1 MFNMQFR
8 KITSCLPSW
17 NQSRTGLFTM
27 ALCST
32 FFLSCRQD
40 NLTIKPSDQKVRV
53 DVTLAD
59 FVISTEDDATRA
71 SDKNATE
78 AKINRI
84 AFSVFDK
91 NKKVV
96 YSEQGVDPNDPKF
109 GTFSFLVIPG
119 DYTFVT
125 VAHKASGDNDG
136 AAEIRSLSEATITTK
151 KMSNTYSCTQQVN
164 VVPHLTQS
172 FCVECGK
179 RRTSTF
185 QLLCTD
191 DPPANVASCE
201 IILNPSASYST
212 SYTFDPSTGLISEQ
226 QQYKNTFN
234 VADIKAKTF
243 KGVSLSV
250 QCLLTAETQS
260 IDITVNM
267 KDADGETV
275 KSRTF
280 KNVEMKPHRVTQ
292 ATGPFFHST
301 VNGSFLF
308 DTTDDTS
315 HVVNFQ

>member
-151 KMSNTYSCTQQVN
+151 KLSTTYSCTQQVN

-226 QQYKNTFN
+226 QQYKNTFS
-234 VADIKAKTF
+234 VADIKTQTF
-243 KGVSLSV
+243 KGVCLAV
-250 QCLLTAETQS
+250 QCLLTSETQS
-260 IDITVNM
+260 IYITVNM

>member
-1 MFNMQFR
+1 MISL
-8 KITSCLPSW
+8 KKSSSLLSW
-17 NQSRTGLFTM
+17 HQSRTGLFTM

-32 FFLSCRQD
+32 FFVSCQQD

-53 DVTLAD
+53 DVSLAD

-71 SDKNATE
+71 SDKNVTE
-78 AKINRI
+78 ASINRV

-91 NKKVV
+91 NNKVV
-96 YSEQGVDPNDPKF
+96 YSEKSVETDSAF

-125 VAHKASGDNDG
+125 VAHKASGKDD
-136 AAEIRSLSEATITTK
+136 AAADIQSLSAATITTSK
-151 KMSNTYSCTQQVN
+151 LLNTYSSHKEVR
-164 VVPHLTQS
+164 VEAHRTQS
-172 FCVECGK
+172 FSVECGK

-185 QLLCTD
+185 KLLCTD
-191 DPPANVASCE
+191 ETPANVASCE

-267 KDADGETV
+267 KDAEGETV

-280 KNVEMKPHRVTQ
+280 KNVEMKPHRDTK

-308 DTTDDTS
+308 DTTDDDA
-315 HVVNFQ
+315 HIVNFE

>member
-1 MFNMQFR
+1 MISL
-8 KITSCLPSW
+8 KKSSSLLSW
-17 NQSRTGLFTM
+17 HQSRTGLFTM

-32 FFLSCRQD
+32 FFVSCQQD

-53 DVTLAD
+53 DVSLAD

-71 SDKNATE
+71 SDKNVTE
-78 AKINRI
+78 ASINRV

-91 NKKVV
+91 NNKVV
-96 YSEQGVDPNDPKF
+96 YSEKSVETDSAF

-125 VAHKASGDNDG
+125 VAHKASGKDD
-136 AAEIRSLSEATITTK
+136 AAADIQSLSAATITTSK
-151 KMSNTYSCTQQVN
+151 LLNTYSSHKEVR
-164 VVPHLTQS
+164 VEAHRTQS
-172 FCVECGK
+172 FSVECGK

-185 QLLCTD
+185 KLLCTD
-191 DPPANVASCE
+191 ETPANVASCE

-267 KDADGETV
+267 KDAEGETV

-280 KNVEMKPHRVTQ
+280 NNVEMKPHRDTK

-308 DTTDDTS
+308 DTTDDDA
-315 HVVNFQ
+315 HIVNFE

>member
-1 MFNMQFR
+1 MISL
-8 KITSCLPSW
+8 KKSSSLLSW
-17 NQSRTGLFTM
+17 HQSRTGLFTM

-32 FFLSCRQD
+32 FFVSCQQD

-53 DVTLAD
+53 DVSLAD

-71 SDKNATE
+71 SDKNVTE
-78 AKINRI
+78 ASINRV

-91 NKKVV
+91 NNKVV
-96 YSEQGVDPNDPKF
+96 YSEKSVETDSAF

-125 VAHKASGDNDG
+125 VAHKASGKDD
-136 AAEIRSLSEATITTK
+136 AAADIQSLSAATITTSK
-151 KMSNTYSCTQQVN
+151 LLNTYSSHKEVR
-164 VVPHLTQS
+164 VEAHRTQS
-172 FCVECGK
+172 FSVECGK

-185 QLLCTD
+185 KLLCTD
-191 DPPANVASCE
+191 ETPANVASCE

-267 KDADGETV
+267 KDAEGETV

-280 KNVEMKPHRVTQ
+280 NNVEMKPHRDTK

-315 HVVNFQ
+315 HVVNFE

>member
-1 MFNMQFR
+1 MISLKN
-8 KITSCLPSW
+8 SSSLLSW
-17 NQSRTGLFTM
+17 HQSRTGLFTM

-32 FFLSCRQD
+32 FFLSCQQD

-96 YSEQGVDPNDPKF
+96 YSEKSVETDSAF

-119 DYTFVT
+119 DYTFVA
-125 VAHKASGDNDG
+125 VAHKASGKDD
-136 AAEIRSLSEATITTK
+136 AAADIQSLSAATITTSK
-151 KMSNTYSCTQQVN
+151 LLNTYSSHKEVCVEA
-164 VVPHLTQS
+164 HRTQS
-172 FCVECGK
+172 FSVECGK

-185 QLLCTD
+185 KLLCTD
-191 DPPANVASCE
+191 ETPANVASCE

-267 KDADGETV
+267 KDAEGETV

-280 KNVEMKPHRVTQ
+280 NNVEMKPHRDTK

-308 DTTDDTS
+308 DTTDDDA
-315 HVVNFQ
+315 HIVDFE

>member
-1 MFNMQFR
+1 MISL
-8 KITSCLPSW
+8 KKSSSLLSW
-17 NQSRTGLFTM
+17 HQSRTGLFTM

-32 FFLSCRQD
+32 FFVSCQQD

-53 DVTLAD
+53 DVSLAD

-71 SDKNATE
+71 SDKNVTE
-78 AKINRI
+78 ASINRV

-91 NKKVV
+91 NNKVV
-96 YSEQGVDPNDPKF
+96 YSEKSVETDSAF

-119 DYTFVT
+119 DYSFVT
-125 VAHKASGDNDG
+125 VAHKASGKDD
-136 AAEIRSLSEATITTK
+136 AAADIQSLSAATITTSK
-151 KMSNTYSCTQQVN
+151 LLNTYSCHKEVC
-164 VVPHLTQS
+164 VEPHRTQS
-172 FCVECGK
+172 FSVECGK

-185 QLLCTD
+185 KLLCTD
-191 DPPANVASCE
+191 ETPANVASCE

-267 KDADGETV
+267 KDAEGETV

-280 KNVEMKPHRVTQ
+280 NNVEMKPHRDTK

-308 DTTDDTS
+308 DTTDDDA
-315 HVVNFQ
+315 HIVDFE

>member
-1 MFNMQFR
+1 MISL
-8 KITSCLPSW
+8 KKSSSLLSW
-17 NQSRTGLFTM
+17 HQSRTGLFTM

-40 NLTIKPSDQKVRV
+40 NLTIKPSGQKVRV

-71 SDKNATE
+71 SDKNVTE
-78 AKINRI
+78 ASINRV

-91 NKKVV
+91 NNKVV
-96 YSEQGVDPNDPKF
+96 YSEKSVETDSAF

-125 VAHKASGDNDG
+125 VAHKASGKDD
-136 AAEIRSLSEATITTK
+136 AAADIQSLSAATITTSK
-151 KMSNTYSCTQQVN
+151 LLNTYSSHKEVR
-164 VVPHLTQS
+164 VEAHRTQS
-172 FCVECGK
+172 FSVECGK

-185 QLLCTD
+185 KLLCTD
-191 DPPANVASCE
+191 ETPANVASCE

-267 KDADGETV
+267 KDAEGETV

-280 KNVEMKPHRVTQ
+280 NNVEMKPHRDTK

-308 DTTDDTS
+308 DTTDDDA
-315 HVVNFQ
+315 HIVDFE

>member
-1 MFNMQFR
+1 MISLKN
-8 KITSCLPSW
+8 SSSLLSW
-17 NQSRTGLFTM
+17 HQSRTGLFTM

-32 FFLSCRQD
+32 FFLSCQQD

-53 DVTLAD
+53 DVTLSD
-59 FVISTEDDATRA
+59 FVISEEDDATRA
-71 SDKNATE
+71 SDKNVTE
-78 AKINRI
+78 ASINRV

-91 NKKVV
+91 NNKVV
-96 YSEQGVDPNDPKF
+96 YSEKSVETDSAF

-125 VAHKASGDNDG
+125 VAHKASGKDD
-136 AAEIRSLSEATITTK
+136 AAADIQSLSAATITTSK
-151 KMSNTYSCTQQVN
+151 LLNTYSSHKEVR
-164 VVPHLTQS
+164 VEAHRTQS
-172 FCVECGK
+172 FSVECGK

-185 QLLCTD
+185 KLLCTD
-191 DPPANVASCE
+191 ETPANVTSCE
-201 IILNPSASYST
+201 IILNPSANYST
-212 SYTFDPSTGLISEQ
+212 SYTFDPGTGLISEQ

-267 KDADGETV
+267 KDAEGETV

-280 KNVEMKPHRVTQ
+280 NNVEMKPHRDTK

-308 DTTDDTS
+308 DTTDDDA
-315 HVVNFQ
+315 HIVDFE

>member
-91 NKKVV
+91 NNNVV
-96 YSEQGVDPNDPKF
+96 FSEKTAEADSAF

-226 QQYKNTFN
+226 QQYKNTFS
-234 VADIKAKTF
+234 VADIKTQTF
-243 KGVSLSV
+243 KGVCLAV
-250 QCLLTAETQS
+250 QCLLTSETQS
-260 IDITVNM
+260 IYITVNM

>member
-8 KITSCLPSW
+8 KITSCFPSW
-17 NQSRTGLFTM
+17 HQSRTGLFTM

-32 FFLSCRQD
+32 FFVSCHQE

-53 DVTLAD
+53 DVSLAD

-78 AKINRI
+78 VSINRI
-84 AFSVFDK
+84 AFSVFDE
-91 NKKVV
+91 NGNVV
-96 YSEQGVDPNDPKF
+96 HSEQGVDPNDPKF

-212 SYTFDPSTGLISEQ
+212 SYTFDPGTGLISKQ
-226 QQYKNTFN
+226 QQYKNTFS
-234 VADIKAKTF
+234 VADIKTQTF
-243 KGVSLSV
+243 KGVCLAV
-250 QCLLTAETQS
+250 QCLLTSETQS

-280 KNVEMKPHRVTQ
+280 TNVEMKPHRVTQ

>member
-1 MFNMQFR
+1 MISLKN
-8 KITSCLPSW
+8 SSSLLSW
-17 NQSRTGLFTM
+17 HQSRTGLFTM

-32 FFLSCRQD
+32 FFLSCQQD

-53 DVTLAD
+53 DVSLAD

-96 YSEQGVDPNDPKF
+96 YSEKSVETDSAF

-125 VAHKASGDNDG
+125 VAHKASGKDD
-136 AAEIRSLSEATITTK
+136 AAADIQSLSAATITTSK
-151 KMSNTYSCTQQVN
+151 LLNTYSCTQQIN
-164 VVPHLTQS
+164 VVPHRTQS
-172 FCVECGK
+172 FSVECGK

-185 QLLCTD
+185 YLQCTD
-191 DPPANVASCE
+191 ETPTNVTSCE

-212 SYTFDPSTGLISEQ
+212 SYTFDPSTGQIPKQ

-234 VADIKAKTF
+234 KADMKDKTF
-243 KGVSLSV
+243 KGIILAV
-250 QCLLTAETQS
+250 QCLLTSETQS
-260 IDITVNM
+260 IDVTINM
-267 KDADGETV
+267 KDAEGGTV

-280 KNVEMKPHRVTQ
+280 KNVEMKPHRITW
-292 ATGPFFHST
+292 AIGPFFHST

-315 HVVNFQ
+315 HVVNFE

>member
-1 MFNMQFR
+1 MISLKN
-8 KITSCLPSW
+8 SSSLLSW
-17 NQSRTGLFTM
+17 HQSRTGLFTM

-32 FFLSCRQD
+32 FFLSCQQD

-53 DVTLAD
+53 DVTLSD

-71 SDKNATE
+71 SDKNVTE
-78 AKINRI
+78 ASINRV

-91 NKKVV
+91 NNKVV
-96 YSEQGVDPNDPKF
+96 YSEKSVETDSAF

-125 VAHKASGDNDG
+125 VAHKASGKDD
-136 AAEIRSLSEATITTK
+136 AAADIQSLSAATITTSK
-151 KMSNTYSCTQQVN
+151 LLNTYSSHKEVR
-164 VVPHLTQS
+164 VEAHRTQS
-172 FCVECGK
+172 FSVECGK

-185 QLLCTD
+185 KLLCTD
-191 DPPANVASCE
+191 ETPANVASCE

-267 KDADGETV
+267 KDAEGETV

-280 KNVEMKPHRVTQ
+280 NNVEMKPHRDTK

-308 DTTDDTS
+308 DTTDDDA
-315 HVVNFQ
+315 HIVDFE

>member
-226 QQYKNTFN
+226 QQYKNTFS
-234 VADIKAKTF
+234 VADIKTQTF
-243 KGVSLSV
+243 KGVCLAV
-250 QCLLTAETQS
+250 QCLLTSETQS
-260 IDITVNM
+260 IYITVNM

>member
-1 MFNMQFR
+1 MQLR

-17 NQSRTGLFTM
+17 NQSRTGLFIM

-40 NLTIKPSDQKVRV
+40 NLTIKPSGQKVRV

-91 NKKVV
+91 NNNVV
-96 YSEQGVDPNDPKF
+96 FSEKTAEADSAF

-151 KMSNTYSCTQQVN
+151 KLSTTYSCTQQVN
-164 VVPHLTQS
+164 VVPHRTQS
-172 FCVECGK
+172 FSVECGK

-185 QLLCTD
+185 YLQCTD
-191 DPPANVASCE
+191 APPTNVTSCE

-212 SYTFDPSTGLISEQ
+212 SYTFDPSTGQIPKQ

-234 VADIKAKTF
+234 KADMKDKTF
-243 KGVSLSV
+243 KGIILAV
-250 QCLLTAETQS
+250 QCLLTSETQS
-260 IDITVNM
+260 IDVTINM
-267 KDADGETV
+267 KDAEGGTV

-280 KNVEMKPHRVTQ
+280 KNVEMKPHRITW
-292 ATGPFFHST
+292 AIGPFFHST

-315 HVVNFQ
+315 HVVNFE

>member
-1 MFNMQFR
+1 MISLKN
-8 KITSCLPSW
+8 SSSLLSW
-17 NQSRTGLFTM
+17 HQSRTGLFTM

-32 FFLSCRQD
+32 FFLSCQQD

-53 DVTLAD
+53 DVTLSD
-59 FVISTEDDATRA
+59 FVISEEDDATRA
-71 SDKNATE
+71 SDKNVTE
-78 AKINRI
+78 ASINRV

-91 NKKVV
+91 NNKVV
-96 YSEQGVDPNDPKF
+96 YSEKSVETDSAF

-125 VAHKASGDNDG
+125 VAHKASGKDD
-136 AAEIRSLSEATITTK
+136 AAADIQSLSAATITTSK
-151 KMSNTYSCTQQVN
+151 LLNTYSCHKEVC
-164 VVPHLTQS
+164 VEPHRTQS
-172 FCVECGK
+172 FSVECGK

-185 QLLCTD
+185 KLLCTD
-191 DPPANVASCE
+191 ETPANVASCE

-212 SYTFDPSTGLISEQ
+212 SYTFDPCTGLISEQ

-267 KDADGETV
+267 KDAEGETV

-280 KNVEMKPHRVTQ
+280 NNVEMKPHRDTK

-308 DTTDDTS
+308 DTTDDDA
-315 HVVNFQ
+315 HIVDFE

>member
-1 MFNMQFR
+1 MISL
-8 KITSCLPSW
+8 KKSSSLLSW
-17 NQSRTGLFTM
+17 HQSRTGLFTM

-32 FFLSCRQD
+32 FFVSCQQD

-53 DVTLAD
+53 DVSLAD

-71 SDKNATE
+71 SDKNVTE
-78 AKINRI
+78 ASINRV

-91 NKKVV
+91 NNKVV
-96 YSEQGVDPNDPKF
+96 YSEKSVETDSAF

-125 VAHKASGDNDG
+125 VAHKASGKDD
-136 AAEIRSLSEATITTK
+136 AAADIQSLSAATITTSK
-151 KMSNTYSCTQQVN
+151 LLNTYSSHKEVR
-164 VVPHLTQS
+164 VEAHRTQS
-172 FCVECGK
+172 FSVECGK

-185 QLLCTD
+185 KLLCTD
-191 DPPANVASCE
+191 ETPANVASCE

-267 KDADGETV
+267 KDAEGETV

-280 KNVEMKPHRVTQ
+280 NNVEMKPHRDTK

>member
-1 MFNMQFR
+1 MQLR

-17 NQSRTGLFTM
+17 NQSRISFFSM

-32 FFLSCRQD
+32 FFVSCHQE

-53 DVTLAD
+53 DVSLAD

-91 NKKVV
+91 NNNVV
-96 YSEQGVDPNDPKF
+96 FSEKSVETDSAF

-151 KMSNTYSCTQQVN
+151 KLSTTYSCTQQVN

-191 DPPANVASCE
+191 ETPANVASCE

-212 SYTFDPSTGLISEQ
+212 SYTFDPSTGQIPKQ

-234 VADIKAKTF
+234 KADMKDKTF
-243 KGVSLSV
+243 KGIILAV
-250 QCLLTAETQS
+250 QCLLTSETQS
-260 IDITVNM
+260 IDVTINM
-267 KDADGETV
+267 KDAEGGTV

-280 KNVEMKPHRVTQ
+280 KNVEMKPHRITW
-292 ATGPFFHST
+292 AIGPFFHST

-315 HVVNFQ
+315 HVVNFE

>member
-1 MFNMQFR
+1 
-8 KITSCLPSW
+8 
-17 NQSRTGLFTM
+17 M

-32 FFLSCRQD
+32 FFLSCQQD

-53 DVTLAD
+53 DVSLAD

-91 NKKVV
+91 NNNVV
-96 YSEQGVDPNDPKF
+96 FSEKTAEADSAV

-151 KMSNTYSCTQQVN
+151 KLSNTYSCTQQVN

-191 DPPANVASCE
+191 ETPANVASCE

-234 VADIKAKTF
+234 VADTKAKTF

-267 KDADGETV
+267 KDAEGETV

-280 KNVEMKPHRVTQ
+280 NNVEMKPHRDTK

-308 DTTDDTS
+308 DTTDDDA
-315 HVVNFQ
+315 HIVDFQ

>member
-1 MFNMQFR
+1 MQLR

-32 FFLSCRQD
+32 FFFSCRQD
-40 NLTIKPSDQKVRV
+40 NLTIKPSGQKVRV

-78 AKINRI
+78 VSINRI

-91 NKKVV
+91 NGNVV
-96 YSEQGVDPNDPKF
+96 HSEQGVDPNDPKF

-151 KMSNTYSCTQQVN
+151 KMSTTYSCTQQVN
-164 VVPHLTQS
+164 VVPHRTQS
-172 FCVECGK
+172 FSVECGK

-185 QLLCTD
+185 KLLCTD
-191 DPPANVASCE
+191 ETPANVASCE

-234 VADIKAKTF
+234 VVDITRKTF

-267 KDADGETV
+267 KDAEGETV

-280 KNVEMKPHRVTQ
+280 KNVEMKPHRDTK

-308 DTTDDTS
+308 DTTDDDT
-315 HVVNFQ
+315 HIVNFE

>member
-1 MFNMQFR
+1 MISLKN
-8 KITSCLPSW
+8 SSSLLSW
-17 NQSRTGLFTM
+17 HQSRTGLFTM

-32 FFLSCRQD
+32 FFLSCQQD
-40 NLTIKPSDQKVRV
+40 NLTIKPSGQKVRV

-96 YSEQGVDPNDPKF
+96 YSEKSVETDSAF

-125 VAHKASGDNDG
+125 VAHKASGKDD
-136 AAEIRSLSEATITTK
+136 AAADIQSLSAATITTSK
-151 KMSNTYSCTQQVN
+151 LLNTYSCTQQIN
-164 VVPHLTQS
+164 VVPHRTQS
-172 FCVECGK
+172 FSVECGK

-185 QLLCTD
+185 YLQCTD
-191 DPPANVASCE
+191 ETPTNVTSCE

-212 SYTFDPSTGLISEQ
+212 SYTFDPSTGQIPKQ

-234 VADIKAKTF
+234 KADMKDKTF
-243 KGVSLSV
+243 KGIILAV
-250 QCLLTAETQS
+250 QCLLTSETQS
-260 IDITVNM
+260 IDVTINM
-267 KDADGETV
+267 KDAEGGTV

-280 KNVEMKPHRVTQ
+280 KNVEMKPHRITW
-292 ATGPFFHST
+292 AIGPFFHST

-308 DTTDDTS
+308 ATTDDTS
-315 HVVNFQ
+315 HVVNFE

>member
-32 FFLSCRQD
+32 FFVSCQQD

-151 KMSNTYSCTQQVN
+151 KLSTTYSCTQQVN

-226 QQYKNTFN
+226 QQYKNTFS
-234 VADIKAKTF
+234 VADIKTQTF
-243 KGVSLSV
+243 KGVCLAV
-250 QCLLTAETQS
+250 QCLLTSETQS
-260 IDITVNM
+260 IYITVNM

>member
-1 MFNMQFR
+1 MISL
-8 KITSCLPSW
+8 KKSSSLLSW
-17 NQSRTGLFTM
+17 HQSRTGLFTM

-32 FFLSCRQD
+32 FFLSCQQD

-53 DVTLAD
+53 DVSLAD

-71 SDKNATE
+71 SDKNVTE
-78 AKINRI
+78 ASINRV

-91 NKKVV
+91 NNKVV
-96 YSEQGVDPNDPKF
+96 YSEKSVETDSAF

-125 VAHKASGDNDG
+125 VAHKASGKDD
-136 AAEIRSLSEATITTK
+136 AAADIQSLSAATITTSK
-151 KMSNTYSCTQQVN
+151 LLNTYSSHKEVR
-164 VVPHLTQS
+164 VEAHRTQS
-172 FCVECGK
+172 FSVECGK

-185 QLLCTD
+185 KLLCTD
-191 DPPANVASCE
+191 ETPANVTSCE
-201 IILNPSASYST
+201 IILNPSANYST
-212 SYTFDPSTGLISEQ
+212 SYTFDPGTGLISEQ

-267 KDADGETV
+267 KDAEGETV

-280 KNVEMKPHRVTQ
+280 NNVEMKPHRDTK

-308 DTTDDTS
+308 DTTDDDA
-315 HVVNFQ
+315 HIVNFE

>member
-1 MFNMQFR
+1 MISLKN
-8 KITSCLPSW
+8 SSSLLSW
-17 NQSRTGLFTM
+17 HQSRTGLFTM

-32 FFLSCRQD
+32 FFLSCQQD

-53 DVTLAD
+53 DVTLSD
-59 FVISTEDDATRA
+59 FVISEEDDATRA
-71 SDKNATE
+71 SDKNVTE
-78 AKINRI
+78 ASINRV

-91 NKKVV
+91 NNKVV
-96 YSEQGVDPNDPKF
+96 YCEKSVETDSAF

-125 VAHKASGDNDG
+125 VAHKASGKDD
-136 AAEIRSLSEATITTK
+136 AAADIQSLSAATITTSK
-151 KMSNTYSCTQQVN
+151 LLNTYSCHKEVC
-164 VVPHLTQS
+164 VEPHRTQS
-172 FCVECGK
+172 FSVECGK

-185 QLLCTD
+185 KLLCTD
-191 DPPANVASCE
+191 ETPANVASCE

-267 KDADGETV
+267 KDAEGETV

-280 KNVEMKPHRVTQ
+280 NNVEMKPHRDTK

-308 DTTDDTS
+308 DTTDDDA
-315 HVVNFQ
+315 HIVDFE

>member
-1 MFNMQFR
+1 MISL
-8 KITSCLPSW
+8 KKSSSLLSW
-17 NQSRTGLFTM
+17 HQSRTGLFTM

-40 NLTIKPSDQKVRV
+40 NLTIKPSGQKVRV

-91 NKKVV
+91 NNNVV
-96 YSEQGVDPNDPKF
+96 FSEKTAEADSAF

-151 KMSNTYSCTQQVN
+151 KLSTTYSCTQQVN
-164 VVPHLTQS
+164 VVPHRTQS
-172 FCVECGK
+172 FSVECGK

-185 QLLCTD
+185 YLQCTD
-191 DPPANVASCE
+191 APPTNVTSCE

-267 KDADGETV
+267 KDAEGETV

-280 KNVEMKPHRVTQ
+280 NNVEMKPHRDTK

-308 DTTDDTS
+308 DTTDDDA
-315 HVVNFQ
+315 HIVDFE

>member
-1 MFNMQFR
+1 MISL
-8 KITSCLPSW
+8 KKSSSLLSW
-17 NQSRTGLFTM
+17 HQSRTGLFTM

-32 FFLSCRQD
+32 FFVSCQQD

-53 DVTLAD
+53 DVSLAD

-71 SDKNATE
+71 SDKNVTE
-78 AKINRI
+78 ASINRV

-91 NKKVV
+91 NNKVV
-96 YSEQGVDPNDPKF
+96 YSEKSVETDSAF

-125 VAHKASGDNDG
+125 VAHKASGKDD
-136 AAEIRSLSEATITTK
+136 AAADIQSLSAATITTSK
-151 KMSNTYSCTQQVN
+151 LLNTYSSHKEVR
-164 VVPHLTQS
+164 VEAHRTQS
-172 FCVECGK
+172 FSVECGK

-185 QLLCTD
+185 KLLCTD
-191 DPPANVASCE
+191 ETPANVASCE

-267 KDADGETV
+267 KDAEGETV

-280 KNVEMKPHRVTQ
+280 NNVEMKPHRDTK

-308 DTTDDTS
+308 DTTDDDA
-315 HVVNFQ
+315 HIVDFE

>member
-1 MFNMQFR
+1 MISLKN
-8 KITSCLPSW
+8 SSSLLSW
-17 NQSRTGLFTM
+17 HQSRTGLFTM

-32 FFLSCRQD
+32 FFLSCQQD

-53 DVTLAD
+53 DVSLAD

-84 AFSVFDK
+84 AFSVFDE
-91 NKKVV
+91 NGNVV
-96 YSEQGVDPNDPKF
+96 HSEQGVDPNDPKF

-151 KMSNTYSCTQQVN
+151 KLSTTYSCTQQVN
-164 VVPHLTQS
+164 VVPHRTQS
-172 FCVECGK
+172 FSVECGK

-185 QLLCTD
+185 KLLCTD
-191 DPPANVASCE
+191 ETPANVASCE

-267 KDADGETV
+267 KDAEGETV

-280 KNVEMKPHRVTQ
+280 NNVEMKPHRDTK